1 MTAFNSG
8 DEPEHRPIRLDTLL
22 DDALSLIQSV
32 LPTNLVLQKDIGQD
46 IASILGDPTQ
56 INQVILNL
64 CLKYKVPFGT
74 TPSGPKAAAGWVKKG
89 CTFFEMD
96 SEMGLIASGARQIV
110 ETYG

>member
-8 DEPEHRPIRLDTLL
+8 DEPEHRPVRLDTLL

-64 CLKYKVPFGT
+64 CLNAKDAMAE
-74 TPSGPKAAAGWVKKG
+74 SGGMLRVSLYQTHLG
-89 CTFFEMD
+89 ID
-96 SEMGLIASGARQIV
+96 
-110 ETYG
+110 